1 MMGNSS
7 SASLDFVAVRN
18 LKPNVLDV
26 TCNPNPAIETAIF
39 NISYDRPLTDVKF
52 TVTVYDSYGQIVWKT
67 TTNGESDYGHYPIT
81 WNLTNSAGARVGG
94 GVYLYRV
101 SVSEGNGAAST
112 KTKKLII
119 LNNK

>member
-1 MMGNSS
+1 M
-7 SASLDFVAVRN
+7 
-18 LKPNVLDV
+18 
-26 TCNPNPAIETAIF
+26 
-39 NISYDRPLTDVKF
+39 KF